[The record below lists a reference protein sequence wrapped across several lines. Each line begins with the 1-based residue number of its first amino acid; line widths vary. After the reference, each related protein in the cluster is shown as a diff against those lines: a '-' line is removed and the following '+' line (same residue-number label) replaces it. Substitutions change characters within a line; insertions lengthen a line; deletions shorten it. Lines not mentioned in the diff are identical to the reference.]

1 MSDSESSATAFTL
14 QTASF
19 DARFPNQNQ
28 NKHCY
33 QNYLD
38 YFRCIN
44 AKGEEHTPCK
54 HFYRKYHSLCPSTF
68 TMSCP
73 TSTSVSHLQ
82 LPWFNVLTPFSS
94 DESPS
99 FLRPRAFIT
108 PSDEWIAKWD
118 EQRENNAFPASL
130 EP

>member
-1 MSDSESSATAFTL
+1 MSRQCGICGALELTGH
-14 QTASF
+14 TASF

-28 NKHCY
+28 NKHCE
-33 QNYLD
+33 QGPVLPSAVPPTESIWTPYLD

-54 HFYRKYHSLCPSTF
+54 HFYRKYHSLCP
-68 TMSCP
+68 
-73 TSTSVSHLQ
+73 
-82 LPWFNVLTPFSS
+82 N
-94 DESPS
+94 
-99 FLRPRAFIT
+99 
-108 PSDEWIAKWD
+108 EWIAKWD